1 MKIAIIYST
10 SSRTTK
16 KACKILSSKINA
28 NVQLIPIEKAKTAC
42 LLKYNFII
50 LAGSAM
56 NGKVQSA
63 LKRYV
68 SRNIKTLKEKP
79 VALVLNCEEGIDTRD
94 RLNKTFTEELVDSS
108 YINSN
113 FGYELDPEEG
123 NLIEKRRIN
132 KIINNYQKEGKDLPV
147 LNMDEIDKFA
157 DYINNMI
164 KKRVD

>member
-68 SRNIKTLKEKP
+68 TRNIKTLKEKP

-132 KIINNYQKEGKDLPV
+132 KIINKYQKEGKDLPV

>member
-132 KIINNYQKEGKDLPV
+132 KIINKYQKEGKDLPV

>member
-1 MKIAIIYST
+1 MKIGIIYST
-10 SSRTTK
+10 SSKTTK

-42 LLKYNFII
+42 LLKYNYII
-50 LAGSAM
+50 LAGSAY

-63 LKRYV
+63 LKRYI

-79 VALVLNCEEGIDTRD
+79 VALVLNCEEGIDTKD
-94 RLNKTFTEELVDSS
+94 RLNKTFTEELVNSS
-108 YINSN
+108 QINSN
-113 FGYELDPEEG
+113 FGYELNPDEG
-123 NLIEKRRIN
+123 NFMEKRKIN
-132 KIINNYQKEGKDLPV
+132 SMINDYRKNGKELPM

-164 KKRVD
+164 NKRVD

>member
-1 MKIAIIYST
+1 MKIGIIYST
-10 SSRTTK
+10 SSKTTK

-42 LLKYNFII
+42 LLKYNYII
-50 LAGSAM
+50 LAGSAY

-63 LKRYV
+63 LKRYI

-79 VALVLNCEEGIDTRD
+79 IALVLNCEEGIDTKD
-94 RLNKTFTEELVDSS
+94 RLNKTFTEELVNSS
-108 YINSN
+108 QINSN
-113 FGYELDPEEG
+113 FGYELNPDEG
-123 NLIEKRRIN
+123 NFMEKRRIN
-132 KIINNYQKEGKDLPV
+132 SMINDYRKNGKELPM

-164 KKRVD
+164 NKRVD

>member
-50 LAGSAM
+50 LAGSAL
-56 NGKVQSA
+56 NGKVQTA
-63 LKRYV
+63 LKRYI
-68 SRNIKTLKEKP
+68 SRNMKTLKEKP
-79 VALVLNCEEGIDTRD
+79 IALVLNCEEGIDTRD
-94 RLNKTFTEELVDSS
+94 RLNNTFTEELVNSS

-113 FGYELDPEEG
+113 FGYELNPEEG
-123 NLIEKRRIN
+123 NFIEKRKIN
-132 KIINNYQKEGKDLPV
+132 NMINNYQKEGKDLPI

-157 DYINNMI
+157 DYINNI
-164 KKRVD
+164 NKKRVD

>member
-10 SSRTTK
+10 SSRATK

-28 NVQLIPIEKAKTAC
+28 SVQLIPIEKAKTAC

-63 LKRYV
+63 LKRYI
-68 SRNIKTLKEKP
+68 SRNIKTLQEKP
-79 VALVLNCEEGIDTRD
+79 IALVLNCEEGIDTRD
-94 RLNKTFTEELVDSS
+94 RLNKTFTEELVNSS

-113 FGYELDPEEG
+113 FGYELNPEDG
-123 NLIEKRRIN
+123 NIIEKRKTNNLIN
-132 KIINNYQKEGKDLPV
+132 DYRKQGKDLPV
-147 LNMDEIDKFA
+147 LNMDEEEGLSRAFPG
-157 DYINNMI
+157 
-164 KKRVD
+164 

>member
-28 NVQLIPIEKAKTAC
+28 SVQLIPIEKAKTAC
-42 LLKYNFII
+42 LLKYNYII
-50 LAGSAM
+50 LAGSAY

-63 LKRYV
+63 LKRYI
-68 SRNIKTLKEKP
+68 SRNMKTLKEKP
-79 VALVLNCEEGIDTRD
+79 IALVLNCEEGIDTKE
-94 RLNKTFTEELVDSS
+94 RLNRTFTEELVNTSQ
-108 YINSN
+108 INSN
-113 FGYELDPEEG
+113 FGYELNPDEG
-123 NLIEKRRIN
+123 NFIEKR
-132 KIINNYQKEGKDLPV
+132 KINNIIDDYKKNGKELPM

-164 KKRVD
+164 NKRVD

>member
-68 SRNIKTLKEKP
+68 SINIKTLKEKP

>member
-113 FGYELDPEEG
+113 FGYELDPDVG

-132 KIINNYQKEGKDLPV
+132 KIINNYQKEGKDLPM

>member
-28 NVQLIPIEKAKTAC
+28 SVQLIPIEKAKTAC
-42 LLKYNFII
+42 LLKYNYII
-50 LAGSAM
+50 LAGSAY

-63 LKRYV
+63 LKRYI
-68 SRNIKTLKEKP
+68 SRNMKTLKEKP
-79 VALVLNCEEGIDTRD
+79 IALVLNCEEGIDTKD
-94 RLNKTFTEELVDSS
+94 RLNKTFTEELVNTSQ
-108 YINSN
+108 INSN
-113 FGYELDPEEG
+113 FGYELNPDEG
-123 NLIEKRRIN
+123 NFIEKR
-132 KIINNYQKEGKDLPV
+132 KINNMIDDYKKNGKDLPM

-164 KKRVD
+164 NKRVD

>member
-28 NVQLIPIEKAKTAC
+28 SVQLIPIEKAKTAC
-42 LLKYNFII
+42 LLKYNYII
-50 LAGSAM
+50 LAGSAY

-63 LKRYV
+63 LKRYI
-68 SRNIKTLKEKP
+68 SRSMKTLKEKP
-79 VALVLNCEEGIDTRD
+79 IEGIDTKE
-94 RLNKTFTEELVDSS
+94 RLNRTFTEELVNTSQ
-108 YINSN
+108 INSN
-113 FGYELDPEEG
+113 FGYELNPDEG
-123 NLIEKRRIN
+123 NFIEKR
-132 KIINNYQKEGKDLPV
+132 KINNIIDDYKKNGKELPM

-164 KKRVD
+164 NKRVD

>member
-10 SSRTTK
+10 SSKTTK

-50 LAGSAM
+50 LAGSAL
-56 NGKVQSA
+56 NGKVQST
-63 LKRYV
+63 LKRYI
-68 SRNIKTLKEKP
+68 SRNMKTLQEKP
-79 VALVLNCEEGIDTRD
+79 IALVLNCEEGIDTRD
-94 RLNKTFTEELVDSS
+94 RLNRTFTEELVNSS

-113 FGYELDPEEG
+113 FGYELDPEDG
-123 NLIEKRRIN
+123 NIIEKRRIN
-132 KIINNYQKEGKDLPV
+132 NLINNYQKQGKNLPV